1 MGGLSCKRERVP
13 MERILTDQ
21 SSNCETSIG
30 EGNISNI
37 KIKSQNELLNS
48 LIKFVVIGITP
59 LNKELNNNMLIKYS
73 EKFFPIGKKF
83 SHISLFLGFQKVEQ
97 DYDGVCIEYGQYK
110 KDDILYKHNEEFF
123 VGESGLKYTQMSL
136 NLYTKIIKHYNKNSE
151 NINCTL
157 FSCNINSEIRF
168 DILLQNVNI
177 GEKILNSNNFNNL
190 IINEEIL
197 EEIENRYS
205 VKNYNSILNNCQDF
219 ASRTLK
225 EIKACLICPSTRKK
239 IDYKKLYS
247 FLPGQIVDIL
257 EYNEKNFKVNHLSQI
272 IDDDIDFFYKINKNI
287 PLIE

>member
-1 MGGLSCKRERVP
+1 MGGLSCKSDRDPIEN
-13 MERILTDQ
+13 IINDQ

-59 LNKELNNNMLIKYS
+59 LNKELNNNIIIKYS

-83 SHISLFLGFQKVEQ
+83 SHISLFLGFEKVEQ

-190 IINEEIL
+190 IIKEEIL

-219 ASRTLK
+219 ASSLLK

-247 FLPGQIVDIL
+247 YLPGQIVDIL
-257 EYNEKNFKVNHLSQI
+257 EYNEKKFKVNHLSQI
-272 IDDDIDFFYKINKNI
+272 IDDDMCFFLEINKNI
-287 PLIE
+287 PLTE

>member
-1 MGGLSCKRERVP
+1 MGGISGKSDRDPIEN
-13 MERILTDQ
+13 IINDQ

-48 LIKFVVIGITP
+48 LIKFAVIGITP
-59 LNKELNNNMLIKYS
+59 LNEKLNNKTIIKYS

-83 SHISLFLGFQKVEQ
+83 SHISLFLGFEKVEQ

-136 NLYTKIIKHYNKNSE
+136 NEYSKMIKYYNKSSE
-151 NINCTL
+151 NKNCCL
-157 FSCNINSEIRF
+157 FSCNINTEIRF
-168 DILLQNVNI
+168 DNLLQNVNI
-177 GEKILNSNNFNNL
+177 GEKILNSNNFDDL
-190 IINEEIL
+190 IIKEEII

-205 VKNYNSILNNCQDF
+205 VKNYNRILNNCQDF
-219 ASRTLK
+219 ASSLIK

-247 FLPGQIVDIL
+247 YLPGQIVDIL
-257 EYNEKNFKVNHLSQI
+257 EYNEKKFKVNHLSQI
-272 IDDDIDFFYKINKNI
+272 IDDDIDLFFKINKNI

>member
-1 MGGLSCKRERVP
+1 MGGLSCKSDRDPIEN
-13 MERILTDQ
+13 IITDQ

-30 EGNISNI
+30 EGNIYNI

-48 LIKFVVIGITP
+48 LIKFVIIGITP
-59 LNKELNNNMLIKYS
+59 LNKELNNNIIIKYS

-83 SHISLFLGFQKVEQ
+83 SHISLFLGFEKVEQ

-110 KDDILYKHNEEFF
+110 KDDILYKHNEEFC

-219 ASRTLK
+219 ASSLLK

-257 EYNEKNFKVNHLSQI
+257 EYNEKKFKVNHLSQI

-287 PLIE
+287 PLFE

>member
-1 MGGLSCKRERVP
+1 MGGLSNKNERVP
-13 MERILTDQ
+13 METILTDR
-21 SSNCETSIG
+21 SISYETSIG

-37 KIKSQNELLNS
+37 KIKNQNELLNS
-48 LIKFVVIGITP
+48 LITFVVIGITP
-59 LNKELNNNMLIKYS
+59 LNDELNNNMLIKYS

-97 DYDGVCIEYGQYK
+97 DYDGVCIEYGEYK
-110 KDDILYKHNEEFF
+110 KDDKLYKYHEEFC

-136 NLYTKIIKHYNKNSE
+136 NEYTKMIKYYNKISE
-151 NINCTL
+151 NKNCCL

-168 DILLQNVNI
+168 DLLLQDVNI

-190 IINEEIL
+190 IIKDEIL

-205 VKNYNSILNNCQDF
+205 VKNYNSISNNCQDF
-219 ASRTLK
+219 ASSLLK
-225 EIKACLICPSTRKK
+225 EIKAYIICPSTRKK
-239 IDYKKLYS
+239 IDFKKLYS
-247 FLPGQIVDIL
+247 YLPGQIVDIL
-257 EYNEKNFKVNHLSQI
+257 EYNEKKFKVNHLSQI